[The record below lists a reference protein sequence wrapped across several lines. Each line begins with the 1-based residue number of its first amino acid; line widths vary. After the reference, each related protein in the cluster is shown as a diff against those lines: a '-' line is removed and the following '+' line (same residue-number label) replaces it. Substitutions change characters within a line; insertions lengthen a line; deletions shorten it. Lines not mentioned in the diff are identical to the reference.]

1 MSRLYCIQASG
12 IVAALAAGCTGAFAQ
27 ATGPQP
33 GYFDIPAGFDFP
45 ADKQTLEQYRTSGNL
60 AAQRTH
66 VWNVFAGMTQPTP
79 DGKHAIFETWYSENE
94 AFATGPEP
102 QAVGPKQVK
111 RRFRNPQQLQGLP
124 GQPAPQAAGSELLSE
139 VMFNYPNYNH
149 IRSKALFLQDNL
161 ITLRQTGAA
170 DPQIPNNR
178 TVPPFPSR
186 RCL

>member
-1 MSRLYCIQASG
+1 LVGRQDRVVSDVGRRRLFTLSNSESINYHGEVFMSRLYCIQASG

-33 GYFDIPAGFDFP
+33 GC
-45 ADKQTLEQYRTSGNL
+45 
-60 AAQRTH
+60 
-66 VWNVFAGMTQPTP
+66 
-79 DGKHAIFETWYSENE
+79 GKHAIFETWYSENE

-102 QAVGPKQVK
+102 QAVGPRQVK

-149 IRSKALFLQDNL
+149 IRSRRFSYRITSLLYGRPELQIGRSRITGPFL
-161 ITLRQTGAA
+161 
-170 DPQIPNNR
+170 
-178 TVPPFPSR
+178 PSR
-186 RCL
+186 PGGVSENCLVAGGEG